1 MTCDDHTHSTTIE
14 VIEPAPPEVTA
25 GAAITLKVKAF
36 CPRGCDLTG
45 MPIKVVAA
53 DGALGRTGFASGLG
67 QDDVAEMKL
76 EAPSQ
81 TGEHIWRF
89 TFGPHE
95 VAGIRHD
102 EVTVPVRTVI
112 IPHATSLAVWS
123 IPSPV
128 VMGSTFAIEIG
139 AKSSA
144 GVVLAAEH
152 VVVRNESGTMVA
164 QGRLGEAPHP
174 GTTALYWTSVQ
185 LAAPTREGLH
195 IWSVECEPRGP
206 DLPHERGSTTFSV
219 AVVGEPE
226 HRLTIKVIEPGTSSP
241 IADAEVRLG
250 AYRAATNP
258 LGIAEVDMPKGVYE
272 LDIWKVGYA
281 ASTRTVRL
289 DNNMLVEVEVFS
301 VPEEDPDAAWLM

>member
-1 MTCDDHTHSTTIE
+1 MTVE

-25 GAAITLKVKAF
+25 GAVITLKVKAF

-53 DGALGRTGFASGLG
+53 DGALGLTGFASGLG

-76 EAPSQ
+76 EAPSW
-81 TGEHIWRF
+81 TGEHIWSF

-102 EVTVPVRTVI
+102 EVTVPVRALI

-144 GVVLAAEH
+144 GITLAAER
-152 VVVRNESGTMVA
+152 VEVRDESGIVVA
-164 QGRLGEAPHP
+164 HGSLGEQPYP
-174 GTTALYWTSVQ
+174 GTAALYWTSVH
-185 LAAPTREGLH
+185 LAAPAREGLH
-195 IWSVECEPRGP
+195 KWSVEFEPRGP

-272 LDIWKVGYA
+272 LNIWKVGYEA
-281 ASTRTVRL
+281 PTRTVCVDKNIL
-289 DNNMLVEVEVFS
+289 IEIEVLS
-301 VPEEDPDAAWLM
+301 VPKEDPDSAWLM